1 MDQLIGTARFPKPR
15 LGFERVRFEFG
26 ELFPVEVVKEADDA
40 PELLVFGIEFPR
52 EITQRPFERLS
63 VLDVKR
69 LFVVLLQK
77 SVCLRKCKHRNLLK
91 QQVKAYT
98 STCKLTI

>member
-1 MDQLIGTARFPKPR
+1 MHELVGAACFAQPWLCFQGVDLELR
-15 LGFERVRFEFG
+15 EF
-26 ELFPVEVVKEADDA
+26 LPIEVVQQADDA

-69 LFVVLLQK
+69 LFVVLGEQREC
-77 SVCLRKCKHRNLLK
+77 VFARHACL
-91 QQVKAYT
+91 
-98 STCKLTI
+98 